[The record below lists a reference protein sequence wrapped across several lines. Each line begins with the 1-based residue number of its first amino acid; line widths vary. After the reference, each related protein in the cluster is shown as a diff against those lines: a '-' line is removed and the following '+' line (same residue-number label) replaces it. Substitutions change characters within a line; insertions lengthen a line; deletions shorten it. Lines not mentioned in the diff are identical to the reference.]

1 MIKDLHKQP
10 FDENTQKKLEIFE
23 LYTKEWLPTFIMSRV
38 GTMCIFDFFAGTGYD
53 LNHVPGSP
61 IRILRQIKAQLGN
74 IFQKGTKI
82 HVILNEYDKLKY
94 VQLKTV
100 CEEYIEST
108 PELKRAKENNILTYK
123 IYNEDFAILFPKC
136 IESINKYPS
145 LVFLDQNGVKFLSDV
160 YFIPLVNSH
169 CTDFLYFV
177 SSSYVKR
184 FGDTNEFRKSVS
196 FDKEKAKHEPLTQ
209 IHRNILEELKKRIPY
224 GNKTHLYPFTIKKG
238 ANVYG
243 IIFGASHI
251 RAVDKFLSTAWKENK
266 LNGEANFDID
276 NDSCKGVPDLFG
288 YVALT
293 KIQKF
298 QFSLREKILSG
309 QLRTNKDVYT
319 YTLEQGHI
327 PAHAIEVLKNM
338 KKEGVIYHERSPMVN
353 YEQVYKNKKLI
364 NYKIR

>member
-10 FDENTQKKLEIFE
+10 FDENTLKKLEIFE
-23 LYTKEWLPTFIMSRV
+23 LYTKEWLPTFIMSKV
-38 GTMCIFDFFAGTGYD
+38 ETMYIFDFFAGTGYD
-53 LNHVPGSP
+53 LSHVPGSP

-74 IFQKGTKI
+74 MFQKGKKI
-82 HVILNEYDKLKY
+82 HVVLNEYDKVKY
-94 VQLKTV
+94 SQLKTA
-100 CEEYIEST
+100 CDEYIESDS
-108 PELKRAKENNILTYK
+108 ELRRAKENHILTYK
-123 IYNEDFAILFPKC
+123 ICNEDFTMLFPKC

-145 LVFLDQNGVKFLSDV
+145 LVFLDQNGVKFLSDE
-160 YFIPLVNSH
+160 YFMPLVNSH

-184 FGDTNEFRKSVS
+184 FGTTNEFRKYIS
-196 FDKEKAKHEPLTQ
+196 FDKEKAEHKPLTQ
-209 IHRNILEELKKRIPY
+209 IHEYILEELKKRIPF

-238 ANVYG
+238 SNYYG

-266 LNGEANFDID
+266 LNGAANFDID
-276 NDSCKGVPDLFG
+276 NDACKGLPDLFG

-298 QFSLREKILSG
+298 QKDLREKILSG
-309 QLRTNKDVYT
+309 QLRTNKDVYE

-327 PAHAIEVLKNM
+327 PSHATYLLKEL
-338 KKEGVIYHERSPMVN
+338 KKEGLISFERSPLVN
-353 YEQVYKNKKLI
+353 YEQVYKNKNIISYSK
-364 NYKIR
+364 

>member
-10 FDENTQKKLEIFE
+10 FDENTLKKLEIFE
-23 LYTKEWLPTFIMSRV
+23 LYTKEWLPTFIMSKV
-38 GTMCIFDFFAGTGYD
+38 EKMCIFDFFAGTGYD

-74 IFQKGTKI
+74 LFQKGNKI
-82 HVILNEYDKLKY
+82 HVILNEYDKVKY
-94 VQLKTV
+94 VQLKTA
-100 CEEYIEST
+100 CNEYVESDS
-108 PELKRAKENNILTYK
+108 ELRRAKENHILTYE
-123 IYNEDFAILFPKC
+123 ICNEDFALLFPKC
-136 IESINKYPS
+136 MESINEYPS
-145 LVFLDQNGVKFLSDV
+145 LVFLDQNGVKFLSAE
-160 YFIPLVNSH
+160 YFMPLVNSR

-184 FGDTNEFRKSVS
+184 FGSTNEFRKYIP
-196 FDKEKAKHEPLTQ
+196 FDKEKVEHVPFTQ
-209 IHRNILEELKKRIPY
+209 IHQYILEELKKRIPF

-238 ANVYG
+238 SNYYG

-266 LNGEANFDID
+266 LNGAANFDID
-276 NDSCKGVPDLFG
+276 NDVCKGLPDLFG

-298 QFSLREKILSG
+298 QKSLREKILSR
-309 QLRTNKDVYT
+309 QLRTNKDVYE

-327 PAHAIEVLKNM
+327 PPHATEALKEL
-338 KKEGVIYHERSPMVN
+338 KKEGLIIFERSPLVN
-353 YEQVYKNKKLI
+353 YEQVYKNNNIISYMK
-364 NYKIR
+364 